1 VLTRQGWILVVG
13 AVGLGVAGRVFGLP
27 ELYLGAATAAV
38 LALAALGYV
47 RLSRSR
53 LRIAR
58 TVHPA
63 TVHAGDA
70 AKVELSVTN
79 RGGGRTPV
87 LRLRDPV
94 AGTRGA
100 LVHLAPLRP
109 NGQVRAA
116 YRLPTSRRGVVR
128 VGPLE
133 LELQDPFGLAR
144 RAVKAAPVLELVVY
158 PAVVPVGAPHQGGD
172 RNPQGAAVHPNAIG
186 HQGDEFYAIRE
197 YVVGDD
203 LRRVDWRTTAR
214 REELMVRQDELPWQD
229 RTTVVLDTRR
239 ANHTADSFERAVVA
253 AASVVNA
260 AARARHHLRVLA
272 TDGTDLSPG
281 TGLAH
286 AESVLGWLARV
297 EVEGSGS
304 LRRTLSTLQRPSNGG
319 ALVVVT
325 GRTSATD
332 LDAMAALRRTFRSV
346 VDVVSEGPLPRAAA
360 TGAVVATVDG
370 TTAAS
375 FGPSWSSR
383 VAPEPAEV
391 VA

>member
-1 VLTRQGWILVVG
+1 MLVVAG
-13 AVGLGVAGRVFGLP
+13 VLFGVAGRVFGLT
-27 ELYLGAATAAV
+27 ELYLAAATAVLLVVGAV
-38 LALAALGYV
+38 AYV

-53 LRIAR
+53 LRISR

-70 AKVELSVTN
+70 ARVELAVSN
-79 RGGGRTPV
+79 RGTGKTPV

-94 AGTRGA
+94 GGTRGA

-109 NGQVRAA
+109 NGLVRAA
-116 YRLPTSRRGVVR
+116 YRLPTDHRGIVA

-133 LELQDPFGLAR
+133 VELQDPFGLAR

-158 PAVVPVGAPHQGGD
+158 PAVVPVGAPGQGGD
-172 RNPQGAAVHPNAIG
+172 RNPQGSAVHPNALG
-186 HQGDEFYAIRE
+186 RQGDEFYAIRE

-203 LRRVDWRTTAR
+203 LRRVDWRSTAR

-239 ANHTADSFERAVVA
+239 ANHTAASFERAVSAV
-253 AASVVNA
+253 ASVVNA
-260 AARARHHLRVLA
+260 AARERHHLRVLA

-286 AESVLGWLARV
+286 AESVLGWLATV
-297 EVEGSGS
+297 DVEGHGS
-304 LRRTLSTLQRPSNGG
+304 LRRTLSGLQRPSNGG

-325 GRTSATD
+325 GRTSSSD
-332 LDAMAALRRTFRSV
+332 LEAMAALRRTFRSV
-346 VDVVSEGPLPRAAA
+346 VDVVTEGPVPTATASGSVVIAVAAG
-360 TGAVVATVDG
+360 TDGA
-370 TTAAS
+370 
-375 FGPSWSSR
+375 FGPAWQRR
-383 VAPEPAEV
+383 VASTASEV

>member
-1 VLTRQGWILVVG
+1 
-13 AVGLGVAGRVFGLP
+13 
-27 ELYLGAATAAV
+27 
-38 LALAALGYV
+38 
-47 RLSRSR
+47 
-53 LRIAR
+53 
-58 TVHPA
+58 
-63 TVHAGDA
+63 
-70 AKVELSVTN
+70 
-79 RGGGRTPV
+79 
-87 LRLRDPV
+87 
-94 AGTRGA
+94 
-100 LVHLAPLRP
+100 
-109 NGQVRAA
+109 
-116 YRLPTSRRGVVR
+116 
-128 VGPLE
+128 
-133 LELQDPFGLAR
+133 
-144 RAVKAAPVLELVVY
+144 
-158 PAVVPVGAPHQGGD
+158 
-172 RNPQGAAVHPNAIG
+172 
-186 HQGDEFYAIRE
+186 
-197 YVVGDD
+197 
-203 LRRVDWRTTAR
+203 
-214 REELMVRQDELPWQD
+214 
-229 RTTVVLDTRR
+229 
-239 ANHTADSFERAVVA
+239 VA